1 MIARSLVSALLLVAL
16 VPALP
21 SSAFA
26 QAGLEALPDDVK
38 RIRQAYLALD
48 VDTALALSN
57 DWLISHPTDPMV
69 LELRARSLRQLGRLE
84 DAVKTAEQIQPR
96 DMRIKLLMAELMSGR
111 PESLAQAQALV
122 DEVQADQPNAF
133 EPHLV
138 RARLLLTA
146 QRIKE
151 AHGEL
156 SYVLTQKPDCYEAVL
171 LSGILKEMSG
181 KNEEAMQLY
190 LLLVGKSDKKWLR
203 TDAHHERDA
212 VLGLAGVYV
221 RLQRYEDAI
230 ALYEQLLQKLPRS
243 AMLWA
248 QVGMAQSMLERTADA
263 IRSYEKAV
271 ELSPGMGEFLGRL
284 ADLLR
289 GAGRLDE
296 AVARYERILEV
307 VPSGPGHVFADV
319 RLAEIRLEQSQ
330 LDAAKKHA
338 DAAITVAPENPDAL
352 LASARV
358 REKLGE
364 AAGAKESYRKALA
377 KDPLLFDA
385 IYRLALLLARSE
397 DAGEQ
402 AEGKRMLE
410 RHKKI
415 EPLLQDLTRTRK
427 ELDLA
432 PKSAPLLTRMAGL
445 LNLAGE
451 YELARRLGEQA
462 DKIKPG
468 SPSTCIQLGYIAAN
482 TGDKAAALKYFE
494 RAQQVLKD
502 NKVKE
507 LDEYVEKLRKGE
519 ELPLPMGQY
528 FRPAQQDD
536 PTGGAAA
543 PAPAKAAG
551 GAPAPAK
558 SGADGN

>member
-1 MIARSLVSALLLVAL
+1 MIARSLVSALLLATVVPLFPSIAL
-16 VPALP
+16 AQSGLDALP
-21 SSAFA
+21 
-26 QAGLEALPDDVK
+26 EEVR
-38 RIRQAYLALD
+38 RIRQAYIALD

-57 DWLISHPTDPMV
+57 DWLISHPTDPTA

-96 DMRIKLLMAELMSGR
+96 DMRIKLLIAELMSAR
-111 PESLAQAQALV
+111 PESLAQAQAIV

-151 AHGEL
+151 ATSEL
-156 SYVLTQKPDCYEAVL
+156 SYVLTVKPDCYEAVL
-171 LSGILKEMSG
+171 LSGILAEMTS

-190 LLLVGKSDKKWLR
+190 LMLVGKSDKKWLR
-203 TDAHHERDA
+203 TDVHHERDA
-212 VLGLAGVYV
+212 VLGLAGVYIK
-221 RLQRYEDAI
+221 LQRYEDAI
-230 ALYEQLLQKLPRS
+230 ALYQQLLQKLPKS
-243 AMLWA
+243 PMLWA
-248 QVGMAQSMLERTADA
+248 QIGMAQSMLERTADA
-263 IRSYEKAV
+263 ISSYEKAV

-289 GAGRLDE
+289 GAGRLEE

-338 DAAITVAPENPDAL
+338 DAAMTVAPENPDAL
-352 LASARV
+352 MASARV
-358 REKLGE
+358 REKLGDT
-364 AAGAKESYRKALA
+364 AAAKENYRKALS

-385 IYRLALLLARSE
+385 TYRLALLLARSQN
-397 DAGEQ
+397 AAEQ
-402 AEGKRMLE
+402 AEGKRLLE
-410 RHKKI
+410 RHKKV

-432 PKSAPLLTRMAGL
+432 PRSAPLLTRMAGL
-445 LNLAGE
+445 LNLAGD
-451 YELARRLGEQA
+451 YEMARRLGEQA
-462 DKIKPG
+462 DRIKPG

-507 LDEYVEKLRKGE
+507 LDEYIEKLRKGE

-528 FRPAQQDD
+528 FRPAQQDT
-536 PTGGAAA
+536 PAAGAGAGAA
-543 PAPAKAAG
+543 
-551 GAPAPAK
+551 APAK
-558 SGADGN
+558 SGAGGN